1 MLLTILLRGIYIPS
15 ILDFIFILFI
25 FFGIFRGYTQGV
37 IVQTIALFTLLAG
50 IYISA
55 IASMAFY
62 DTIVDKSNVPLK
74 HLPVI
79 VFSLLFAV
87 VVFASNWVAIYIKK
101 MVTPVKVTIYSRVWG
116 AFFGAVKY
124 LFIASII
131 FVFIQRLDESFKLF
145 DEESETQLFEP
156 VAKFAPMVIP
166 KLKFEIK
173 QPAPME
179 LDDIT
184 NEPEPI
190 IEELEELDE

>member
-1 MLLTILLRGIYIPS
+1 MLLSIILRGIYIPS
-15 ILDFIFILFI
+15 ILDFLVILFI

-37 IVQTIALFTLLAG
+37 IVQTIALFALLVG
-50 IYISA
+50 VYISA

-79 VFSLLFAV
+79 VFSLLFAM
-87 VVFASNWVAIYIKK
+87 VVFGSNWIAIYIKK
-101 MVTPVKVTIYSRVWG
+101 MVTSVKVTIYSRVWG
-116 AFFGAVKY
+116 AFFGAIKY

-131 FVFIQRLDESFKLF
+131 FLFIQRLDESFKLF

-156 VAKFAPMVIP
+156 VSKFAPTIIP

-173 QPAPME
+173 QPTPME

-184 NEPEPI
+184 NEPEYI
-190 IEELEELDE
+190 EELDELDE